1 MKSKVIS
8 IISRDF
14 ESKLNFALEA
24 LEQKNIVDIK
34 FTQSI
39 NGKGEVIL
47 SALILY
53 K

>member
-8 IISRDF
+8 IIRRDF
-14 ESKLNFALEA
+14 ESELNQTLEKLKDNE
-24 LEQKNIVDIK
+24 IIDIK
-34 FTQSI
+34 FAQGTG
-39 NGKGEVIL
+39 NHDAVIL